1 VPNFVLE
8 KYTDEIE
15 RLVDITRAANRE
27 AQKEVAAKSKP
38 AASTSK
44 VLPPKDWS
52 TAYSYAGNNSRGE
65 PSRSRSK
72 GSDSAASS
80 KKKGSGGGI
89 KIKSMPVPRHS

>member
-1 VPNFVLE
+1 VAGVAAVPNLVLE

-27 AQKEVAAKSKP
+27 AQKEVTAKSKP
-38 AASTSK
+38 AANTSK

-52 TAYSYAGNNSRGE
+52 TAYSRDE